1 MMPDF
6 LMGMDDSEAV
16 HLMILDALAQVAAAI
31 VLIREDGDGNDRRK
45 SLLHC
50 TVQWNMELLH
60 TICVVV

>member
-1 MMPDF
+1 ME
-6 LMGMDDSEAV
+6 MDDSAAAR
-16 HLMILDALAQVAAAI
+16 LMILDALAQVAAAI
-31 VLIREDGDGNDRRK
+31 VLIREDGDENDRRK